1 MIKNNQFFVK
11 NLNTAVFIGESDALN
26 ELIKINNSLNLK
38 TIVITSSHQSK
49 KIDKKINYKIFDK
62 LNLSF
67 KNYIKKSCKIENSI
81 FMGIGARFIFKKET
95 INNFFNNNLVNFHD
109 TRLPLDA
116 GGGGFSWKIMRED
129 RIDNQLVHLV
139 DEGLDTG
146 AIIDNKVSLFP
157 RNCRIPADFDKYRIE
172 KFIIFYENFIR
183 KIFEG
188 KSFNMKPQLKNIGRY
203 NPRLNSETDGLI
215 NWDLDS
221 YDLFNFINAFDDPYC
236 GASTY
241 LNNGKFGKL
250 FLKKVHLHGG
260 DSSNHPFMSGIV
272 SRHDNDWIV
281 VSTKSKHMLLVE
293 EVLNRNGKNI
303 LNKIKVG
310 DRFFTPVN
318 EISESKRNR
327 TFFNSRGLKKKKN

>member
-1 MIKNNQFFVK
+1 MIKKNQFFVK
-11 NLNTAVFIGESDALN
+11 NLKTVVFIGESDALK

-38 TIVITSSHQSK
+38 TIIITSSHQSK
-49 KIDKKINYKIFDK
+49 KIDKKINFKIFDK

-67 KNYIKKSCKIENSI
+67 KNYIKKNCKIENSI
-81 FMGIGARFIFKKET
+81 FIGIGARFIFKKKT
-95 INNFFNNNLVNFHD
+95 INDFFNNNLVNFHD

-146 AIIDNKVSLFP
+146 PIIDNKASLFP
-157 RNCRIPADFDKYRIE
+157 RNCRIPIDFDEYRIK
-172 KFIIFYENFIR
+172 KFIIFYKNFIR
-183 KIFEG
+183 KISED
-188 KSFNMKPQLKNIGRY
+188 KSFNMKTQLKNLGRY

-215 NWDLDS
+215 NWDMDS

-250 FLKKVHLHGG
+250 FFKKVHLHGG

-293 EVLNRNGKNI
+293 EVLNRNGTNI

-310 DRFFTPVN
+310 DRFFTPIN
-318 EISESKRNR
+318 EISDSKSNR
-327 TFFNSRGLKKKKN
+327 TFFNSKGLKKKKI